1 MAAFAW
7 IQSTLR
13 RCQPAGCLIRAP
25 RGVAQRVF
33 GVVTLT
39 LLAMLPRTA
48 DGQGLPFPIAV
59 ALTLS
64 GPTSNIG
71 AEVLEGI
78 RMAIQEAGPRA
89 PRVDLTIIDD
99 QGNIEGARDA
109 ARRIADSNSLAV
121 IGPSLSALAL
131 AVDPIY
137 AEAGLA
143 VVAPNIA
150 TDEAAGIFR

>member
-1 MAAFAW
+1 M
-7 IQSTLR
+7 
-13 RCQPAGCLIRAP
+13 
-25 RGVAQRVF
+25 
-33 GVVTLT
+33 
-39 LLAMLPRTA
+39 LLVGPESVSATA
-48 DGQGLPFPIAV
+48 
-59 ALTLS
+59 
-64 GPTSNIG
+64 IG
-71 AEVLEGI
+71 KGNPWPSAEVLEGI

-89 PRVDLTIIDD
+89 PRVDLTITDD